1 MHRLF
6 ILVYTYLEFKPGV
19 LYYGN
24 GGFHGYL
31 VFVFKRK
38 GLVLMENMIYGNA
51 TYIFRDNW
59 EELSKKSK
67 AEIVKDG
74 LQEHRFVHRRNW
86 SNLIKKLLK

>member
-6 ILVYTYLEFKPGV
+6 ILVYTHLKFKPDV

-38 GLVLMENMIYGNA
+38 GLVQMENMIYGNA

-86 SNLIKKLLK
+86 ANLIKKLLK